1 MWPLAQAGNGRIN
14 LCIVLLV
21 KTGVMCFAIHSHI
34 VIHSS

>member
-1 MWPLAQAGNGRIN
+1 MWHVAQADNGRIN

-34 VIHSS
+34 VIDSF